1 MDWLITYFV
10 CLFSCL
16 VYVYLFP
23 ALIPPFSTS
32 GLPALNPTLVLPSVL
47 VVAPFLFLPL
57 SPLFCLPLQDIL
69 LSHPHMCEGWAAPSV
84 HLVEGWPPAEDG
96 WPLSHPV
103 HRVSGRRYGYSA
115 DPQNTGRKQI
125 IGIFH
130 IRCERT
136 YHRRRIKTEEKEQV
150 VASVWGQEFTQFLA
164 ALAVLLRTIFNN
176 WMNCTRM
183 NSLYS

>member
-1 MDWLITYFV
+1 MSWLWLLFYSFLSRLSFA
-10 CLFSCL
+10 CLCRTF
-16 VYVYLFP
+16 YLFP
-23 ALIPPFSTS
+23 SLYIIF
-32 GLPALNPTLVLPSVL
+32 V
-47 VVAPFLFLPL
+47 FL
-57 SPLFCLPLQDIL
+57 QVNKNEREKD
-69 LSHPHMCEGWAAPSV
+69 SHPHMCEGWAAPSV

-103 HRVSGRRYGYSA
+103 HRVSGRRYGHSA

-150 VASVWGQEFTQFLA
+150 VASVWGQECTQFLA
-164 ALAVLLRTIFNN
+164 ALAVLLRRIFNN